1 MDDRQ
6 FRQLLSQFGFS
17 WDGYRKVRRGVK
29 KRVTRHMQQMDCRTM
44 QAYLSL
50 LNQNKEAKKH
60 FNCLMTVSISR
71 FFRDRQLWEV
81 LETGILPAFIQED
94 HNRVKVWSAGCACGE
109 EAYSL
114 RILWETIGQRY
125 HSLPELELLA
135 TDMNPSYLDK
145 ARTGLYSRSSL
156 RELPEAVVAQ
166 FFLSVREEKSYKVSE
181 RLKEGIIWRGY
192 DLLLD
197 FPGTNFHL
205 VFLRNSLLT
214 YYEDELE
221 IPAFRKVINSM
232 AQGGLLVIGS
242 HEKIPPG
249 NWGIVPTGLHP
260 CIYQRNVR

>member
-1 MDDRQ
+1 
-6 FRQLLSQFGFS
+6 
-17 WDGYRKVRRGVK
+17 
-29 KRVTRHMQQMDCRTM
+29 
-44 QAYLSL
+44 
-50 LNQNKEAKKH
+50 
-60 FNCLMTVSISR
+60 
-71 FFRDRQLWEV
+71 
-81 LETGILPAFIQED
+81 
-94 HNRVKVWSAGCACGE
+94 
-109 EAYSL
+109 
-114 RILWETIGQRY
+114 
-125 HSLPELELLA
+125 
-135 TDMNPSYLDK
+135 
-145 ARTGLYSRSSL
+145 L
-156 RELPEAVVAQ
+156 RELPEAVVAR

-197 FPGTNFHL
+197 FPGTNFRL